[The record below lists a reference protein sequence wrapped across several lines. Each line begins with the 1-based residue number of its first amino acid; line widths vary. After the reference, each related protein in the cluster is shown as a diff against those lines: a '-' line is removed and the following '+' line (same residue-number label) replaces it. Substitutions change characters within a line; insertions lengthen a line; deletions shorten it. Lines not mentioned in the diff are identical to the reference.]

1 LISVITVFTTLYFTI
16 AFFLILDHKEG
27 ESVNPLDNS
36 DNIIIENDQLL
47 LKLQMKNEK
56 IQT

>member
-1 LISVITVFTTLYFTI
+1 MFTTLYFTI
-16 AFFLILDHKEG
+16 AFFLILDDKEG
-27 ESVNPLDNS
+27 ESVNPLDYS

-56 IQT
+56 IQTQSNQII